1 MATSREAALGRIER
15 LCAAGTPDRQL
26 RAGLVEA
33 IGGLV
38 RFDAHVFMLTDPVT
52 CVGASPLASIPGLS
66 FDRLPELV
74 RARYLTRCNRWSS
87 LDRVAAVA
95 AAPPE
100 AENDHWWRIVGE
112 LGYADVATLAFVDQF
127 GCWGFLDLWR
137 LGGPAF
143 SHAELA
149 VLHDVAP
156 FVTRGLRRALADTF
170 SLAPV
175 SGSPREPI
183 VLLLDDELRVHEQT
197 TLTDAWLR
205 ILLPPGPEAAPV
217 PAHAYNV
224 AAQLLAR
231 ESGADEH
238 EASARTHLAGGFWV
252 STRAARASS
261 RIVVTIEAATSTER
275 LDVFART
282 HGLSPRETE
291 VLNLLV
297 SGADSKAIATALFLS
312 EHTVHDHVRSL
323 LTRSRVRTRQLLL
336 AQALGGAALT

>member
-1 MATSREAALGRIER
+1 MTPARDRALARIER
-15 LCAAGTPDRQL
+15 LCAAGMRDREL

-33 IGGLV
+33 IGVLV
-38 RFDAHVFMLTDPVT
+38 RFDAHVFLLTDPVT

-66 FDRLPELV
+66 FDRLPELIK
-74 RARYLTRCNRWSS
+74 ARYLSGENRWSN
-87 LDRVAAVA
+87 LDGVCAMSATQ
-95 AAPPE
+95 PGTDSDP
-100 AENDHWWRIVGE
+100 WPRIVGE
-112 LGYADVATLAFVDQF
+112 FGGVDVATLVFTDQF

-137 LGGPAF
+137 LSGTPF
-143 SHAELA
+143 SPVEMAA
-149 VLHDVAP
+149 LHEVAP
-156 FVTRGLRRALADTF
+156 IVAQGVRRALADTF
-170 SLAPV
+170 TFAPA
-175 SGSPREPI
+175 SAPPRQPI

-197 TLTDAWLR
+197 TLTDSWLR
-205 ILLPPGPEAAPV
+205 ILLPTGPEVAPI

-231 ESGADEH
+231 EHGVDEH

-252 STRAARASS
+252 SMRAARAAS

-275 LDVFART
+275 LDIFART

-297 SGADSKAIATALFLS
+297 SGADSKSIAATLFLS

-323 LTRSRVRTRQLLL
+323 LTRTGFRTRQILL
-336 AQALGGAALT
+336 AKALGGNAR